1 MKISRKASLYSSEKM
16 QIGDNVRIDDFCLLS
31 GKIVLGNNI
40 HIAAYSAIYGGEDGV
55 FIEDYS
61 NISSRVTIYSISDD
75 YSGNTMTNPTIPD
88 EYKHIHSSPVVIK
101 RHCIIGST
109 SVILPGTVLE
119 EGSAFGAFSFI
130 RENSEPWS
138 VNVGIPS
145 HKIANRSRQLLELEK
160 KYNLN

>member
-1 MKISRKASLYSSEKM
+1 M
-16 QIGDNVRIDDFCLLS
+16 
-31 GKIVLGNNI
+31 LGNNI

-55 FIEDYS
+55 FIEDFS

-75 YSGNTMTNPTIPD
+75 YFGNTITNPTISE

-119 EGSAFGAFSFI
+119 EGSAFGAFSFVK
-130 RENSEPWS
+130 ENSEPWS
-138 VNVGIPS
+138 INVGIPI
-145 HKIANRSRQLLELEK
+145 HKIADRSRRLLEQEM
-160 KYNLN
+160 KYKLS